1 MTSANIQHLIAMIIY
16 MLAVIGIGVFVGTY
30 FNWLVVS
37 SIVIYVVSRAT
48 YKKDDVI
55 EKEFEEVVKA

>member
-1 MTSANIQHLIAMIIY
+1 MF
-16 MLAVIGIGVFVGTY
+16 AVIGIGVFVGTY